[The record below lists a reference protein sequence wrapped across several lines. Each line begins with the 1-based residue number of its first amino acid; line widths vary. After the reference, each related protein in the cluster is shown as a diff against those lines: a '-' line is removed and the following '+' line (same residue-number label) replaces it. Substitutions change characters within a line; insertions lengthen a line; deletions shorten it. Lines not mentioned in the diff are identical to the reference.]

1 MSPASFLQITTPTFC
16 LIFVHGKG
24 MKPSMNLNLGELIY
38 LPLEVA
44 VGSFCKKV
52 RENKKSEWRFFL
64 LLLLKQCPF
73 SHTYQNNIIFKVLN
87 CNGNYFYHILVY
99 NFRKI
104 LPRLHYA
111 GYLLVWKS
119 EIVREFRQVR
129 EFREKSENCIKR
141 RESRKILKFRIAT
154 NISAVHTIK
163 LSLSLIWGLV
173 F

>member
-1 MSPASFLQITTPTFC
+1 MSPTSFLQITTPTFC

-24 MKPSMNLNLGELIY
+24 MKPSMNSNLGELIY
-38 LPLEVA
+38 LLLKA
-44 VGSFCKKV
+44 VGSFCKKF

-73 SHTYQNNIIFKVLN
+73 SHTYQNNILFKVLN
-87 CNGNYFYHILVY
+87 CNENYFYHISVY

-104 LPRLHYA
+104 LLRLYYA

-129 EFREKSENCIKR
+129 EFREKLENCIRR
-141 RESRKILKFRIAT
+141 RESRKILKFRIST
-154 NISAVHTIK
+154 NISPVHTIK